1 MKIGKILILIGA
13 LLTLF
18 SSFFLS
24 FGQTNGAD
32 GRTYASGIGFLFNLP
47 SIIGNIGYWVG
58 FNGREAMVIYIVS
71 IVFIVFLL
79 SGIIQ
84 LIGLINKYVAMIGS
98 VIVIGISIAIILAVM
113 IDSPGWGMNQY
124 SSLLWAP
131 PIANGV
137 WPLDV
142 PIVGASGV
150 FYQNLSLGTL
160 TLIIGGSL
168 GFAGGIL
175 GIKDL

>member
-1 MKIGKILILIGA
+1 MKIGKILILVGA
-13 LLTLF
+13 ILTLF
-18 SSFFLS
+18 STYFLS
-24 FGQTNGAD
+24 FAQTNGAD

-47 SIIGNIGYWVG
+47 SIIGDVAYWVG
-58 FNGREAMVIYIVS
+58 FNGGEAMIIYIVA

-98 VIVIGISIAIILAVM
+98 IIVIGMSIAIILAVT
-113 IDSPGWGMNQY
+113 IDIPGWGLSQY

-131 PIANGV
+131 PIADGV

-142 PIVGASGV
+142 PIVAAPGA
-150 FYQNLSLGTL
+150 FYQNLSLGSI
-160 TLIIGGSL
+160 TLIVGGGL
-168 GFAGGIL
+168 GLAGGIL
-175 GIKDL
+175 GIKDM